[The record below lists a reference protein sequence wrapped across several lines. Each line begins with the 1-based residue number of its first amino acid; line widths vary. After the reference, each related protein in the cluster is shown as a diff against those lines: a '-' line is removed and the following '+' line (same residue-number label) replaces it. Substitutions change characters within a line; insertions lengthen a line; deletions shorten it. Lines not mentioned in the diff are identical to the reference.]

1 MDFADQFKAA
11 WKDAFAVGDTLIDA
25 QHKSFFDEVNAVA
38 TALDQ
43 GAGRD
48 AVIDFYR
55 AFYSGLVVHFRD
67 EEALLARIC
76 YPDLDGHHAEHQALL
91 ASVSAVEGMLL
102 TGDELHQWRFVVKR
116 LFIALVEHLVGTDM
130 RYKSYIQRAQVD

>member
-43 GAGRD
+43 GAGRE
-48 AVIDFYR
+48 AVVDFYR
-55 AFYSGLVVHFRD
+55 AFYSGLMAHFRD
-67 EEALLARIC
+67 EEALLLRIG
-76 YPDLDGHHAEHQALL
+76 YPDLEGHHAEHEALL

-130 RYKSYIQRAQVD
+130 RYKSYVQRARRS